1 MLTFTGLLIYVAVKN
16 GFCTRC
22 TPENPSVSASSATPA
37 LPPASSVPP
46 SAPGELERQEESA
59 IRWKADESIRAQRAL
74 SAYGKAR
81 ELAPLPGQL
90 ARPASRVEERAR
102 TRSAGESMLSSPPPP
117 QAPAA
122 QLKGQLAWLEDMEKR
137 ITERVASEDHMEKRA
152 AELLTLERGGVLA
165 GVSMTSSQASN
176 KVLEVK
182 IDGKPVQIQA
192 NLSDAI

>member
-1 MLTFTGLLIYVAVKN
+1 
-16 GFCTRC
+16 
-22 TPENPSVSASSATPA
+22 
-37 LPPASSVPP
+37 
-46 SAPGELERQEESA
+46 
-59 IRWKADESIRAQRAL
+59 
-74 SAYGKAR
+74 
-81 ELAPLPGQL
+81 
-90 ARPASRVEERAR
+90 
-102 TRSAGESMLSSPPPP
+102 MLSSPPPP

-122 QLKGQLAWLEDMEKR
+122 QLKVQLAWLEDMEKH

>member
-22 TPENPSVSASSATPA
+22 TPEKPSASASSATP
-37 LPPASSVPP
+37 
-46 SAPGELERQEESA
+46 
-59 IRWKADESIRAQRAL
+59 
-74 SAYGKAR
+74 
-81 ELAPLPGQL
+81 
-90 ARPASRVEERAR
+90 
-102 TRSAGESMLSSPPPP
+102 
-117 QAPAA
+117 
-122 QLKGQLAWLEDMEKR
+122 
-137 ITERVASEDHMEKRA
+137 
-152 AELLTLERGGVLA
+152 A